1 MAEARQ
7 NEMKV
12 SITVV
17 ATKTF
22 TAGFVLSGAVDMLL
36 MNGRLQSRLNPMKIA
51 QEAAKAFQQGLS
63 GYFWRVVYGVL
74 CFFGAKYVCVI
85 RSCQQRASSSR
96 KTHR

>member
-22 TAGFVLSGAVDMLL
+22 TAGFVPSGDVAMLQ
-36 MNGRLQSRLNPMKIA
+36 MNGGNRN
-51 QEAAKAFQQGLS
+51 
-63 GYFWRVVYGVL
+63 
-74 CFFGAKYVCVI
+74 
-85 RSCQQRASSSR
+85 
-96 KTHR
+96 